1 MISCIIKSSF
11 RKLRTDDE
19 WFYWYYKI
27 WYLWKSLTKYPWHRL
42 FSVQL
47 EQAKVLRCRSNNI
60 FDLQEYSW
68 EYFEIVLL
76 IVFLNMS
83 EWMFMKLQGMWG
95 VLARGIFITEIAI
108 SHLCEISGFMCSHF
122 PSKIYLFKVNNRN
135 TRKRYEIWSKLT
147 TKTERRQWRCVS
159 AFIFNFE
166 HISHLFLNFLFFTL
180 NK

>member
-42 FSVQL
+42 LSVEL
-47 EQAKVLRCRSNNI
+47 EQTKVLRCRSNNI

-83 EWMFMKLQGMWG
+83 EWMFIKLQGMWG
-95 VLARGIFITEIAI
+95 VLARCIFITKIAI
-108 SHLCEISGFMCSHF
+108 SQLCEISGFMCSHF

-159 AFIFNFE
+159 VFIVNFE